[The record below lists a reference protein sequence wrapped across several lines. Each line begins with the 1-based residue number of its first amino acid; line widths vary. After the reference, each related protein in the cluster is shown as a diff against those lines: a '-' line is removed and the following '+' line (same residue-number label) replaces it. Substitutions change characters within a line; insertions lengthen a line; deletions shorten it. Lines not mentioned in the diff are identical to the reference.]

1 MGGGG
6 REEVEGVSMGGQR
19 LDSWG
24 DGGNGKKGGKE
35 EAENWRMKG
44 EDQEAGK
51 WCEHETS
58 QRVTVMTSGRGK
70 ALEARPRG
78 SLLGCELLPAA

>member
-58 QRVTVMTSGRGK
+58 
-70 ALEARPRG
+70 
-78 SLLGCELLPAA
+78 